1 MSGACGELLPP
12 ACECDNTHKAQDTVC
27 RWCWAR
33 GRRKWSDPDVC
44 ECLGKGWDY
53 FNEGDAYEGLSE
65 IQRCDSCM
73 KYETDEDA
81 AKASGVSFEMRD
93 LRGYPAPFAPT
104 PKGTDMSDKKT
115 MPYANLI
122 SFVFYS
128 ESPVDDVR
136 KLQEFAAEDPNSL
149 DSLETVA
156 RIASFAA
163 YKAVKNDEV
172 PQEIIGSCDGG
183 SVSISTIVRPHTWM
197 QSDS

>member
-1 MSGACGELLPP
+1 
-12 ACECDNTHKAQDTVC
+12 
-27 RWCWAR
+27 
-33 GRRKWSDPDVC
+33 
-44 ECLGKGWDY
+44 
-53 FNEGDAYEGLSE
+53 
-65 IQRCDSCM
+65 
-73 KYETDEDA
+73 
-81 AKASGVSFEMRD
+81 
-93 LRGYPAPFAPT
+93 
-104 PKGTDMSDKKT
+104 MSDKKT

-183 SVSISTIVRPHTWM
+183 SVSISTIVRPFMYKCDDCGNTTNDLPVVLADVPNLHERLSPGSEVPAGACSCGALM
-197 QSDS
+197 YIHSSSASF